1 MISNLIRPAGI
12 LDADA
17 AGKLLSSLTEDQP
30 YVLDFSDV
38 EAIHFAALR
47 KLLNARRAGCRFSVI
62 NASDAV
68 ADRFFDTGVASF
80 VNVCRKPKPLDMS
93 QYEEFGASYLS
104 KSYNSVDGDAMMKL
118 YGSNVPKEIVAQ
130 EKAVARAVM
139 LFGLPTP
146 LVGTLYEDGDRTA
159 LDFER
164 IPDKRSFSRIIA
176 EEPEQMEKVTRR
188 FARMCRQLHET
199 PCDTALFQDRVLAHR
214 QAVINC
220 KELTDAEKEPVL
232 AFVDSIPRVTTC
244 LHGDMQM
251 SNVITTGLEDLWIDL
266 GDFGYGHPLLD
277 VAMWYYLT
285 KLTPEEVAQ
294 QLFHLGHEELGR
306 IWDLFVEEYAM
317 AYSRK
322 DKDAFEQAVIP
333 YAALHMLYIGTIYGF
348 IPGMVDYVKTIF
360 PQTQTNHTS

>member
-1 MISNLIRPAGI
+1 MIANLIRPAGI

-17 AGKLLSSLTEDQP
+17 ASKLLFELSEDHS
-30 YVLDFSDV
+30 YTLDFSDV
-38 EAIHFAALR
+38 TAIHFAALR
-47 KLLNARRAGCRFSVI
+47 KLLNARKAGCRFCII
-62 NASDAV
+62 NACDAV
-68 ADRFFDTGVASF
+68 ADRFVDSGVSAF
-80 VNVCRKPKPLDMS
+80 IDVCRKPRPLDMS

-104 KSYNSVDGDAMMKL
+104 KSYNSKDGDAMIKV
-118 YGSNVPKEIVAQ
+118 YGPNVPKEIVAQ
-130 EKAVARAVM
+130 EKSVARAVM

-176 EEPEQMEKVTRR
+176 EEPEQMETITRR
-188 FARMCRQLHET
+188 FAKMCRKLHDT

-214 QAVINC
+214 QVVINC

-244 LHGDMQM
+244 LHGDLQM

-277 VAMWYYLT
+277 IAMWYFLT
-285 KLTPEEVAQ
+285 KLSPEETAQ
-294 QLFHLGHEELGR
+294 QLFHLGREELVL
-306 IWDLFVEEYAM
+306 IWDIFVEDYAM

-322 DKDAFEQAVIP
+322 DKEAFEQSVIP
-333 YAALHMLYIGTIYGF
+333 FAALHMLYIGTLYGF
-348 IPGMVDYVKTIF
+348 VPGMIDFIKGIF
-360 PQTQTNHTS
+360 PQDKA